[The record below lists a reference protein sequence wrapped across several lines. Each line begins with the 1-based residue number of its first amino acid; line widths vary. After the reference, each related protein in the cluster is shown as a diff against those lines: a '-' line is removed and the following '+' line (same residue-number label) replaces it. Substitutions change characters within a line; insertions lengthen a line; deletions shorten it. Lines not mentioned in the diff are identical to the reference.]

1 MKHQDSLKFAYRQLA
16 VSFLLT
22 GDNKKAIAYFQ
33 LFIDDEETH
42 SEYHE
47 KYIKALIKDGRHEE
61 AELWSKKTRIKV

>member
-1 MKHQDSLKFAYRQLA
+1 MKHRDSLKFAYRQLA

-42 SEYHE
+42 SEYHQ

-61 AELWSKKTRIKV
+61 AELWSKKNKN